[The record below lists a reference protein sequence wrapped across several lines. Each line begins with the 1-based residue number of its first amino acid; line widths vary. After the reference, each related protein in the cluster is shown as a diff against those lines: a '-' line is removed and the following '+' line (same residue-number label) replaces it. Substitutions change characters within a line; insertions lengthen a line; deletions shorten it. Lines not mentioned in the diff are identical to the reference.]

1 MSKRVLVAYATHHGA
16 TRGFAARIE
25 TTLTCAGL
33 DASAR
38 SVTDAGDFRDWDEI
52 DAFVVIADELT
63 RVPAAV

>member
-1 MSKRVLVAYATHHGA
+1 MSKRVLVAYATGHGA

-25 TTLTCAGL
+25 TTLACAGL
-33 DASAR
+33 DASVR
-38 SVTDAGDFRDWDEI
+38 SVTDAGDPDGY